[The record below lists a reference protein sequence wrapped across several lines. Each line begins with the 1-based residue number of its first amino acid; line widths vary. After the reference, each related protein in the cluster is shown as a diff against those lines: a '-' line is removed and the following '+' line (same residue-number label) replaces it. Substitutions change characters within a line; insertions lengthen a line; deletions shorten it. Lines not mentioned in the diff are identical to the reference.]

1 LTTQQ
6 YFSRFK
12 NTSIWAKENPML
24 AIALFIGPF
33 LCLVGLVS
41 FAFGFIRTWSEY
53 GTLLQST
60 GWIIGPIGAAVALHY
75 SGQRTA
81 QMIKQVDTQMASNA
95 QKLFMDALGFIHSEK
110 HHEQMAA
117 ITSMRSRVFAL
128 EDTFYE
134 ATCMALEDFIKN
146 PSPRPIYQRKEQKTE
161 PKTLYIDDSGVQEP
175 LRIAVVQEA
184 FRTLLFL
191 RDERRKAGLG
201 GSDKHICFIKLNI
214 VGMTLEDDGE
224 MHKFK
229 FTDCNLSGAS
239 INNKQMRHVT
249 FQGCSLDKRNF
260 KGSKLIDCV
269 FTGKKP
275 NFELSKDQIG
285 ENVYWF
291 GQILP
296 PTT

>member
-1 LTTQQ
+1 
-6 YFSRFK
+6 
-12 NTSIWAKENPML
+12 
-24 AIALFIGPF
+24 
-33 LCLVGLVS
+33 
-41 FAFGFIRTWSEY
+41 
-53 GTLLQST
+53 
-60 GWIIGPIGAAVALHY
+60 
-75 SGQRTA
+75 
-81 QMIKQVDTQMASNA
+81 MASNA

-146 PSPRPIYQRKEQKTE
+146 RGPRPIYQRKEQKTE
-161 PKTLYIDDSGVQEP
+161 SKTLYIDDSGVQEP

-201 GSDKHICFIKLNI
+201 GSDKHIWFIKLNI

-224 MHKFK
+224 MHKFT
-229 FTDCNLSGAS
+229 FTSCNLSGVP

-249 FQGCSLDKRNF
+249 FHGCSLDPANF

-291 GQILP
+291 DRILP

>member
-1 LTTQQ
+1 MTTQQ

-134 ATCMALEDFIKN
+134 ATCMALENFIK
-146 PSPRPIYQRKEQKTE
+146 SRGPRPNYQVKEQKTE
-161 PKTLYIDDSGVQEP
+161 SKTLYIDDSGVQEP

-201 GSDKHICFIKLNI
+201 GSDKHIWFIKLNI
-214 VGMTLEDDGE
+214 VGMTLKDDGE
-224 MHKFK
+224 MHKFE
-229 FTDCNLSGAS
+229 FTNCNLSGAS
-239 INNKQMRHVT
+239 INNKQMRNVT
-249 FQGCSLDKRNF
+249 FQGCSLDPANF
-260 KGSKLIDCV
+260 KGSKLTDCE
-269 FTGKKP
+269 FTGKKS
-275 NFELSKDQIG
+275 NFKLSEARIG

-291 GQILP
+291 GQLLP

>member
-1 LTTQQ
+1 MEH
-6 YFSRFK
+6 F
-12 NTSIWAKENPML
+12 
-24 AIALFIGPF
+24 
-33 LCLVGLVS
+33 
-41 FAFGFIRTWSEY
+41 
-53 GTLLQST
+53 LQST

-128 EDTFYE
+128 DDTFYE

-146 PSPRPIYQRKEQKTE
+146 RGPRPIYQRKEQKTE
-161 PKTLYIDDSGVQEP
+161 SKTLYIDDSGVQEP

-201 GSDKHICFIKLNI
+201 GSDKHIWFIKLNI

-229 FTDCNLSGAS
+229 FTRLQSVWSANQQQA
-239 INNKQMRHVT
+239 NATRHIFT
-249 FQGCSLDKRNF
+249 IARLIKANF
-260 KGSKLIDCV
+260 KDSKLIDCK
-269 FTGKKP
+269 FTGKKTQ
-275 NFELSKDQIG
+275 L
-285 ENVYWF
+285 
-291 GQILP
+291 
-296 PTT
+296 